1 MSTAASQYLRE
12 VKKRIPCSGSQKIE
26 FLCQLESEIIYY
38 CEDHENVDFAAL
50 AECFGYPDDVA
61 NDFLSELGA
70 NTINKASLIRQRFM
84 YLSVF
89 TIVVATLIAAG
100 VKIYAAY
107 KQNQALDGYYIE
119 SITYEGELFDS
130 STSSTYATDIYYS
143 EEEISD
149 NN

>member
-1 MSTAASQYLRE
+1 M
-12 VKKRIPCSGSQKIE
+12 
-26 FLCQLESEIIYY
+26 
-38 CEDHENVDFAAL
+38 DFAAL